1 MYDPLI
7 RIEIVAVV
15 LGKSYESVNRMIRM
29 GRMPPKEP
37 DDGLRGWRLSTLRGW
52 NPPVAER
59 IENLLKT
66 PYLPPAA

>member
-1 MYDPLI
+1 MYDPLV
-7 RIEIVAVV
+7 RIEIVAAV
-15 LGKSYESVNRMIRM
+15 LGKSYESVNRLIRF

-37 DDGLRGWRLSTLRGW
+37 DDRLRGWRLSTLRAW